1 MAACLTIGIQ
11 NVNSLWICY
20 HSLSL
25 LCLAAFAEYDIR
37 HRKIKNA
44 ALIPFFFWCLL
55 SIPVNLSM
63 VPIIPAFCFLEAVMG
78 FLFGGLL
85 LLIAAM
91 VSNNGI
97 GGGDIK
103 LAALLGILYG
113 PYGVLFILTAASLS
127 ALAFQAL
134 ERFFYYR
141 KLTSLPFAPF
151 LFLGSI
157 MTESLQCRF

>member
-1 MAACLTIGIQ
+1 
-11 NVNSLWICY
+11 
-20 HSLSL
+20 
-25 LCLAAFAEYDIR
+25 
-37 HRKIKNA
+37 
-44 ALIPFFFWCLL
+44 
-55 SIPVNLSM
+55 M

-141 KLTSLPFAPF
+141 ILTSLPFAPF

-157 MTESLQCRF
+157 MAVSLQCRF

>member
-91 VSNNGI
+91 VPTNGI

-157 MTESLQCRF
+157 MAVSLQCRF

>member
-1 MAACLTIGIQ
+1 MTIGIQ

-157 MTESLQCRF
+157 MAVSLQCRF

>member
-1 MAACLTIGIQ
+1 
-11 NVNSLWICY
+11 
-20 HSLSL
+20 
-25 LCLAAFAEYDIR
+25 
-37 HRKIKNA
+37 
-44 ALIPFFFWCLL
+44 
-55 SIPVNLSM
+55 M

-113 PYGVLFILTAASLS
+113 PYGVLFILAAASLS

-141 KLTSLPFAPF
+141 KWNTLPFAPF

-157 MTESLQCRF
+157 MAVSLQCRF